1 MLFLRQAKRISCSVG
16 KETRGAASAVF
27 TSSTSN
33 IHCRHNSSSNGSS
46 SSGTS
51 GSSNNHAA
59 KSTAPPAP
67 GNPFHLAIPVH
78 SIPEAR
84 KFYGG
89 ILGLKEGRRAGDKW
103 QDYSLYGHQVVCH
116 YVGESYRCNDYYN
129 PVDGD
134 EGGYS

>member
-1 MLFLRQAKRISCSVG
+1 MLFRGQANRLCSVIG
-16 KETRGAASAVF
+16 KEVTVI
-27 TSSTSN
+27 TST
-33 IHCRHNSSSNGSS
+33 SSNGHRRNSS
-46 SSGTS
+46 AR
-51 GSSNNHAA
+51 NI
-59 KSTAPPAP
+59 APPAP
-67 GNPFHLAIPVH
+67 GSPFHLAIPVH

-84 KFYGG
+84 KFYGD

-134 EGGYS
+134 EGGCS